1 MTTATDEIRVV
12 LADDESPARA
22 KVRRLLTAES
32 DARVVGEATN
42 GAEAVRLIEQL
53 APDLVLLDVQMPQL
67 DGFGVVETVGP
78 SAMPEVV
85 FITAHDEH
93 AVRAFEVHALD
104 FVLKPVTPERFRT
117 AFARARTRIV
127 ERRRHDA
134 SDDLANRLAALLGDR
149 SEPREFL
156 TRLLVED
163 GRAGLFVSVGHVDWV
178 EANRNYVVVH
188 VGARRYT
195 LRTPIGDLFVRLD
208 PALFLR
214 VNRSTIVRLDAV
226 RAVHPWSHGDYRVEL
241 ADGVVVTWSRR
252 YRAQANGRF
261 GATS

>member
-1 MTTATDEIRVV
+1 VTAATDEIRVV
-12 LADDESPARA
+12 VADDEAPARA
-22 KVRRLLTAES
+22 KVRRLLIAEPG
-32 DARVVGEATN
+32 ARVVGEAAN
-42 GAEAVRLIEQL
+42 GAETVRLIEHL
-53 APDLVLLDVQMPQL
+53 APDLVLL

-78 SAMPEVV
+78 TAMPEVV

-117 AFARARTRIV
+117 AFARVRARII

-134 SDDLANRLAALLGDR
+134 SDDLANRLAALLGER
-149 SEPREFL
+149 SEPRDYL

-178 EANRNYVVVH
+178 EANRNYVVLH
-188 VGARRYT
+188 VGMRRYT
-195 LRTPIGDLFVRLD
+195 LRTPIGDLVARLD
-208 PALFLR
+208 PSLFLR
-214 VNRSTIVRLDAV
+214 VNRSTVVRLDVV

-241 ADGVVVTWSRR
+241 ADGTIVTWSRR

-261 GATS
+261 GPTA